1 MLSSNLP
8 ASIFAFVCGRSRRGL
23 LLLLRGAAM
32 IATTLAATQ
41 TLAGTLAQAQLS
53 PAANFVPAN
62 VVVGGNALLTIDIT
76 YFAASSVV
84 ANLRTNAPL
93 PLVNFALVGLL
104 PISNSCPAAISLS
117 MPNQIT
123 MTALPT
129 PTIAPGGSCTIKLN
143 VVATGPSGSAGT
155 FSIPSNSLSV
165 IDTSSGVAT
174 SGPLQTLTASA
185 GIIVPPSMTVAVVP
199 AAVLINTPAV
209 VTYTLTNPDTNAAA
223 IASGTINL
231 PGVTVIGA
239 PINSCSTVLSAV
251 TGGYS
256 FSAGFIPASGSCAI
270 TFNVQSAIAGVFAF
284 NVAPGDL
291 GSGSGNINSSA
302 STLAVTVPVPAI
314 TLLGAPVTF
323 APQTI
328 ATTSPAQT
336 VTLTNSG
343 TANLI
348 LNVPT
353 STGPFAFTTTCPFLT
368 PPIVPGGTCTFTITF
383 TPTVVGAAIGTI
395 DFSSSAPSSPTAIAL
410 SGTGSAVAVP
420 GVAITPFPPTPLTFA
435 TQTVATISASQ
446 NILLTNTGSA
456 TLLIS
461 GINVMPVN
469 GVFTRISPP
478 PGPADCLATLLPDT
492 QCAIAMVFTPAVA
505 GAAAG
510 NVQIITNATP
520 TTYNVPLNGTG
531 AAAAVGLLAVNNAI
545 NFGDQ
550 VIGTPSSSQ
559 TVFISNVGN
568 AFVFVNGVG
577 LTGPNATDFQSS
589 GICGG
594 LVPGATCTVSVSF
607 NPSTI
612 GLKTAQLSIG
622 SNAQNAATVNSVA
635 LSGNGVPLPRSLAVL
650 SATAVGFGNTIF
662 GGAAAPQTILLT
674 NNGTLPLVIQSAI
687 TSAEY
692 SQTNNCPAN
701 LNPQTSC
708 TISLSF
714 TPFGLGPR
722 EGEFVLNSN
731 TADSPNR
738 VLLGGNGCRW
748 FKPPGARLFA
758 NICLN

>member
-1 MLSSNLP
+1 MLNNNLP

-32 IATTLAATQ
+32 IAMTLAATQ
-41 TLAGTLAQAQLS
+41 THAQFAGATLS

-62 VVVGGNALLTIDIT
+62 VVVGGNAVLTINIT

-93 PLVNFALVGLL
+93 PLVNFAFVGLL
-104 PISNSCPAAISLS
+104 PISNSCPAAINLS
-117 MPNQIT
+117 VPNQIT

-129 PTIAPGGSCTIKLN
+129 PTIAPSGSCTIKLN
-143 VVATGPSGSAGT
+143 VVATGPSGSTGT
-155 FSIPSNSLSV
+155 FSIPRNSLSV
-165 IDTSSGVAT
+165 IDTSSGVAI
-174 SGPLQTLTASA
+174 SGPLQTLTVSA
-185 GIIVPPSMTVAVVP
+185 GIIAPPPSMTVAVLP
-199 AAVLINTPAV
+199 AAVFINTPAV
-209 VTYTLTNPDTNAAA
+209 LTYTLTNPDTNAAA
-223 IASGTINL
+223 IASGTVNL
-231 PGVTVIGA
+231 PGFTVIGA
-239 PINSCSTVLSAV
+239 PTNTCGTVLSAV
-251 TGGYS
+251 TGGYT
-256 FSAGFIPASGSCAI
+256 FIAGFIPASGSCAI

-291 GSGSGNINSSA
+291 GSGTGNINSSA

-348 LNVPT
+348 LTVPT

-368 PPIVPGGTCTFTITF
+368 PTVVPGGTCTFTITF
-383 TPTVVGAAIGTI
+383 TPAVVGAAIGTI
-395 DFSSSAPSSPTAIAL
+395 DFASSAPSSPTAIAL
-410 SGTGSAVAVP
+410 SGTGRPVAVP
-420 GVAITPFPPTPLTFA
+420 GVAITPLPPTPLTFA
-435 TQTVATISASQ
+435 LQTVATMSASQ

-456 TLLIS
+456 ALQIS
-461 GINVMPVN
+461 AINVIPVN
-469 GVFTRISPP
+469 AVFTRVLPP
-478 PGPADCLATLLPDT
+478 PGPADCLATLLPDA
-492 QCAIAMVFTPAVA
+492 QCAIAMVFKPVVT

-568 AFVFVNGVG
+568 AFVFVNGIG
-577 LTGPNATDFQSS
+577 LAGPNAADFQSS

-612 GLKTAQLSIG
+612 GPRTAQLSIG

-674 NNGTLPLVIQSAI
+674 NNGTLPLVIQSAT

-692 SQTNNCPAN
+692 TQTNNCPAS

-722 EGEFVLNSN
+722 VGDFVLNSN

-758 NICLN
+758 NICQN

>member
-1 MLSSNLP
+1 MLNNNLP

-32 IATTLAATQ
+32 IAMTLAATQ
-41 TLAGTLAQAQLS
+41 THAQFAGATLS

-62 VVVGGNALLTIDIT
+62 VVVGGNAVLTINIT

-93 PLVNFALVGLL
+93 PLVNFAFVGLL
-104 PISNSCPAAISLS
+104 PISNSCPAAINLS
-117 MPNQIT
+117 VPNQIT

-129 PTIAPGGSCTIKLN
+129 PTIAPSGSCTIKLN
-143 VVATGPSGSAGT
+143 VVATGPSGSTGT
-155 FSIPSNSLSV
+155 FSIPRNSLSV
-165 IDTSSGVAT
+165 IDTSSGVAI
-174 SGPLQTLTASA
+174 SGPLQTLTVSA
-185 GIIVPPSMTVAVVP
+185 GIIAPPPSMTVAVLP
-199 AAVLINTPAV
+199 AAVFINTPAV
-209 VTYTLTNPDTNAAA
+209 LTYTLTNPDTNAAA
-223 IASGTINL
+223 IASGTVNL

-239 PINSCSTVLSAV
+239 PTNTCGTVLSAV
-251 TGGYS
+251 TGGYT
-256 FSAGFIPASGSCAI
+256 FIAGFIPASGSCVI
-270 TFNVQSAIAGVFAF
+270 TFNVQSAIVGVFAF

-291 GSGSGNINSSA
+291 GSGTGNINSSA

-348 LNVPT
+348 LTVPT

-368 PPIVPGGTCTFTITF
+368 PTVVPGGTCTFTITF
-383 TPTVVGAAIGTI
+383 TPAVVGAAIGTI
-395 DFSSSAPSSPTAIAL
+395 DFASSAPSSPTAIAL
-410 SGTGSAVAVP
+410 SGTGRPVAVP
-420 GVAITPFPPTPLTFA
+420 GVAITPLPPTPLTFA
-435 TQTVATISASQ
+435 LQTVATMSASQ

-456 TLLIS
+456 ALQIS
-461 GINVMPVN
+461 AINVIPVN
-469 GVFTRISPP
+469 AVFTRVLPP
-478 PGPADCLATLLPDT
+478 PGPADCLATLLPDA
-492 QCAIAMVFTPAVA
+492 QCAIAMVFKPVVA

-550 VIGTPSSSQ
+550 VIGTQSSSQ

-568 AFVFVNGVG
+568 AFVFVNGIG
-577 LTGPNATDFQSS
+577 LAGPNAADFQSS

-612 GLKTAQLSIG
+612 GPKTAQLSIG

-674 NNGTLPLVIQSAI
+674 NNGTLPLVIQSAT

-692 SQTNNCPAN
+692 TQTNNCPAS

-708 TISLSF
+708 TISLRF

-722 EGEFVLNSN
+722 VGEFVLNSN

-758 NICLN
+758 NICQN